1 MVEAMDT
8 SGRAVLFAGVIV
20 CIAMLGMFALGVSF
34 LYGVGVAAAIAVA
47 FTVIASMTLLPAML
61 GFFGRFVLRRRERRA
76 LREGRLQDHRRVGGL
91 GPVGRLDVR
100 SGRRCS
106 PRSRPAC

>member
-1 MVEAMDT
+1 M
-8 SGRAVLFAGVIV
+8 
-20 CIAMLGMFALGVSF
+20 
-34 LYGVGVAAAIAVA
+34 AAAIAVA

-76 LREGRLQDHRRVGGL
+76 LSEGRLRTSDESAGWARWAGWMQ
-91 GPVGRLDVR
+91 